1 MTPQL
6 KKWTA
11 VQTAAGQKV
20 SDIWQKYF
28 QAERK
33 DSILRADEI
42 CETARIQEV
51 QDKRE
56 LELLRMDN
64 VVGVAPSLKMKGGK
78 PTGEW
83 SLTVLV
89 ESKEPKAQVAKAS
102 LVPAQIEGVPTD
114 VVEVGKIEALV
125 FNARVR
131 PALPGYSIGQPNI
144 TAGTFGCLVHDI
156 RRRSGKPEKECEC
169 TPGREECPSDYLIL
183 SNNHVLAA
191 SNQAHPGDLILQPGP
206 FDGGVYPSDAVATLE
221 RFEPIV
227 FTFPQGYNL
236 VDAAVAHPSHSR
248 HVTASIIGALIPRG
262 VDQAF
267 IGGLVIKA
275 GRTTQLTVGR
285 VIAVNA
291 TIAVNYGIGV
301 AVFRH
306 QIITTAMAAGGDSGS
321 LLMDANLSAVG
332 LLFAGSAVITIHN
345 HIADVET
352 ALGVRPV
359 TAPRSS

>member
-1 MTPQL
+1 MTDQL

-11 VQTAAGQKV
+11 AQASTGQKV
-20 SDIWQKYF
+20 SDSWQKYF
-28 QAERK
+28 QTERK
-33 DSILRADEI
+33 DSISRVKEI
-42 CETARIQEV
+42 TETARIQEV
-51 QDKRE
+51 QDKHE
-56 LELLRMDN
+56 QELLRMVN

-78 PTGEW
+78 PTGDW

-89 ESKEPKAQVAKAS
+89 ESKEPKAKVPKAS
-102 LVPAQIEGVPTD
+102 LVPSHIEGVPTD

-125 FNARVR
+125 FDARVR
-131 PALPGYSIGQPNI
+131 PALPGYSIGHYNI
-144 TAGTFGCLVHDI
+144 TAGTFGCLAHDI
-156 RRRSGKPEKECEC
+156 RRCSFKPEKESEC
-169 TPGREECPSDYLIL
+169 TPSREECPGDYLIL

-191 SNQAHPGDLILQPGP
+191 SNQAHPGDQILQPGP

-236 VDAAVAHPSHSR
+236 VDAAVARPAHSR
-248 HVTASIIGALIPRG
+248 NVTASIIGALIPRG
-262 VDQAF
+262 IDQAF

-275 GRTTQLTVGR
+275 GRTTQITVGR
-285 VIAVNA
+285 VIGVNA
-291 TIAVNYGIGV
+291 TIAVNYGVGL

-321 LLMDANLSAVG
+321 LLMDANLNAVG
-332 LLFAGSAVITIHN
+332 LLFAGSAAITIHN